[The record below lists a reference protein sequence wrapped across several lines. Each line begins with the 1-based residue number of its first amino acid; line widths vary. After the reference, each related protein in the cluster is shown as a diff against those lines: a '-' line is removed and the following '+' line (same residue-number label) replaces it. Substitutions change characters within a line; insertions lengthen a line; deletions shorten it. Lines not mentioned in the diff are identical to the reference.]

1 MDGGGAV
8 IWSTLLQIGKRFVKA
23 TCCPLGSRAVDFG
36 THLDELLQKRDLTQS
51 AFSRLVGVS
60 PHFLGSIRRGQRKL
74 PPQRVEHWA
83 DALGLK
89 GAERRD
95 FLLIAMLP
103 KCPEVIRPY
112 IVKLIGQR

>member
-1 MDGGGAV
+1 MVEFRSHFDD
-8 IWSTLLQIGKRFVKA
+8 LLAKRGLSFAAFAK
-23 TCCPLGSRAVDFG
+23 LVD
-36 THLDELLQKRDLTQS
+36 
-51 AFSRLVGVS
+51 VS
-60 PHFLGSIRRGQRKL
+60 PSFLSDIRSGRNVI
-74 PPQRVEHWA
+74 PPARVEQWA

-103 KCPEVIRPY
+103 KCPEAIRPY